1 MEVEKS
7 LPLLLFARD
16 HSIPIVALDLPT
28 EIQTR
33 LKSKIPFQ
41 LNVQFTQF

>member
-16 HSIPIVALDLPT
+16 HSIPVVALDLPT
-28 EIQTR
+28 EIQSR
-33 LKSKIPFQ
+33 LRSKIQF
-41 LNVQFTQF
+41 LLIVQFTQS